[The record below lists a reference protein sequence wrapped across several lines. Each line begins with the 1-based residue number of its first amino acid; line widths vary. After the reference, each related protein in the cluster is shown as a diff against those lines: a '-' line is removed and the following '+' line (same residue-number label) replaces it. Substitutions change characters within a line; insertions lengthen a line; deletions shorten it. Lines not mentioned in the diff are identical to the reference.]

1 MARVHIFAIDWIP
14 TANEVASGGG
24 LRSLQIAEAVRSAGH
39 QVSISIPANCRTVR
53 RLGRDNP
60 SLRKL
65 TLHDQ
70 HNQLEVL
77 RDKRPEVVLW
87 LPPLIRQVP
96 LGGLTDMI
104 HVCDLLGLQHVEA
117 SMGSAGLMRPMRDR
131 LTNLCAGADLI
142 LTGSEEQ
149 HGFWTAELSRS
160 GLDIPGMVVPYAM
173 PNTLRCARVSGKSRL
188 AKLHLTG
195 MIYAW
200 STSVGLLDRV
210 AAWAERN
217 GDVTLSIIAGTDP
230 GGATDRS
237 VITQFNRLS
246 RRNGVETHGEV
257 SFAEAMA
264 GYEAGSLSLD
274 LYEPTV
280 ERRLAVPIRTVNALT
295 VGAPV
300 LTTISSVLTRR
311 LQREGAAI
319 VAAGTGEGAL
329 EAALDQMA
337 ALPADEFGRMS
348 EAASGFAAREFDA
361 DAAAEGLCDA
371 IEQAIGRRAGRR
383 RSWLTTRPD
392 VACQG
397 HLLVLTNE
405 SDNLTGLRIEL
416 PFGAL
421 HGRQLISGYTIL
433 SRDRVVFTTSGNVD
447 EQPFD
452 AIWAQRVVTPDVAL
466 AIGMLQRPFVF
477 DLDDNLLVSP
487 SYREPFSI
495 ESVQTTRN
503 LLWSCA
509 VLSCSTPRLGQL
521 LQDPAMAHL
530 VGKVVVTPNLSR
542 DLPGRR
548 PAGTPRCL
556 VWASTDTPALTRSR
570 LPIVKAVRDFCLAR
584 HLKLVCIGSAPPD
597 LLADSPVE
605 IDHIARI
612 PYGSYLNLLRSFA
625 PAIIAC
631 PLETDADPA
640 TLNFINSKSDI
651 KLLEAVCSGLV
662 GVFSRALPYT
672 DSNLPAPILCE
683 NSYVGWFE
691 GLESAWLACQRTE
704 EPPALPPERHVQMGV
719 RPWLE
724 AISRVRLR
732 KKLRLGD
739 VTDKL
744 KLLDGRTMRRM
755 LTAEE
760 FNEPF
765 YLQENDDVRL
775 AVERRAV
782 PSAFAHYANYGFRE
796 GRAGSPHD
804 VIEPHNAQYWANL
817 VHTIGD
823 VRNAIETR
831 SQQIDQLKTRRALR
845 RGTRQHRLDG

>member
-1 MARVHIFAIDWIP
+1 M
-14 TANEVASGGG
+14 
-24 LRSLQIAEAVRSAGH
+24 
-39 QVSISIPANCRTVR
+39 
-53 RLGRDNP
+53 
-60 SLRKL
+60 
-65 TLHDQ
+65 
-70 HNQLEVL
+70 
-77 RDKRPEVVLW
+77 
-87 LPPLIRQVP
+87 
-96 LGGLTDMI
+96 
-104 HVCDLLGLQHVEA
+104 
-117 SMGSAGLMRPMRDR
+117 
-131 LTNLCAGADLI
+131 
-142 LTGSEEQ
+142 
-149 HGFWTAELSRS
+149 
-160 GLDIPGMVVPYAM
+160 
-173 PNTLRCARVSGKSRL
+173 
-188 AKLHLTG
+188 
-195 MIYAW
+195 
-200 STSVGLLDRV
+200 
-210 AAWAERN
+210 
-217 GDVTLSIIAGTDP
+217 
-230 GGATDRS
+230 
-237 VITQFNRLS
+237 
-246 RRNGVETHGEV
+246 
-257 SFAEAMA
+257 
-264 GYEAGSLSLD
+264 SLD

-319 VAAGTGEGAL
+319 VAAG
-329 EAALDQMA
+329 MA
-337 ALPADEFGRMS
+337 RAGLKRPWTRWQPCQRTFGRMS
-348 EAASGFAAREFDA
+348 EAARGFAAREFDA
-361 DAAAEGLCDA
+361 DAAAEGLCAA

-405 SDNLTGLRIEL
+405 SDNLTRLRIEL

-548 PAGTPRCL
+548 PAGNPRCL

-570 LPIVKAVRDFCLAR
+570 LPIHQGCPGFLSGASPETCLHRLGAAGPARRFSGRDR
-584 HLKLVCIGSAPPD
+584 
-597 LLADSPVE
+597 
-605 IDHIARI
+605 
-612 PYGSYLNLLRSFA
+612 SYRANSLRQLPEPAALLRAGHYRLPAGDGQQTRQPWISSTARATSSFWRR
-625 PAIIAC
+625 
-631 PLETDADPA
+631 
-640 TLNFINSKSDI
+640 SR
-651 KLLEAVCSGLV
+651 SGLV

-732 KKLRLGD
+732 QKLRLGD